1 LFFRHK
7 ENKTMKKQKTMTGA
21 QQVLSILEKQGVTDV
36 FGYPGGAIMPLYDA
50 LYDSGIKHY
59 LCRHEQGAAF
69 AALGYARASYRVGV
83 CMATSGPGATNLLTG
98 IADAMSDSVPLVAIT
113 GQVATKAMG
122 TDGFQEVDIIGLSLA
137 CTKHCFQV
145 KDIKQLPEYL
155 NKAFEIAQSGRPG
168 PVLIDIPKDIQMTEV
183 LNHDSSL
190 HLIEA
195 KKGIEKAERQSAGT
209 TMLFG
214 QAAEM
219 IIAAEKPIFYI
230 GGGVGLSRSVAE
242 LRDLVDMA
250 NIPSVE
256 TLKALGSVNFEDSL
270 YLGMLGMHGTKAANL
285 AVQESDLLVVLGARF
300 DDRVTGKLEGF
311 APNAKVIHMD
321 IDPAEVNKRRKADI
335 ALIGDLKTTLPMINK
350 EVDKQFSVIK
360 ISNKDEWRS
369 RCLDLKKRFQPE
381 ISRAVLSNTASLLS
395 TKPLSTK
402 PLDDK
407 AKELNKLKET
417 IFAPALLR
425 ELSGRLRADAI
436 VTTDVGQHQM
446 WVAQTMQ
453 FDHPSRLITSGGLGT
468 MGFGIPTAIGAKISS
483 PRNTVVSVTGDGSFM
498 MNIQELATIKRYQIP
513 VKIVLI
519 DNARLG
525 MVRQWQELFFNRR
538 FSETDLSDNP
548 DFVMLA
554 RSFGIESKTI
564 TQAGE
569 VSEAIEEMLECK
581 NAYLLHVKIDALD
594 NVWPL
599 VPPDTANDQMIE
611 KTA

>member
-1 LFFRHK
+1 M
-7 ENKTMKKQKTMTGA
+7 NQQITTGA
-21 QQVLSILEKQGVTDV
+21 QQVLSILEEQGVTDV

-69 AALGYARASYRVGV
+69 AAVGYARASYKIGV
-83 CMATSGPGATNLLTG
+83 CIATSGPGATNLLTG
-98 IADAMSDSVPLVAIT
+98 LADAMADSVPLVAIT

-122 TDGFQEVDIIGLSLA
+122 TDGFQEIDIIGLSLA

-145 KDIKQLPEYL
+145 KSLDQLPGFL
-155 NKAFEIAQSGRPG
+155 NKAFEIARSGRPG
-168 PVLIDIPKDIQMTEV
+168 PVLIDIPKDIQMADITG
-183 LNHDSSL
+183 LDSSL
-190 HLIEA
+190 QLVDSNKNKAASDA
-195 KKGIEKAERQSAGT
+195 KKIASKQSS
-209 TMLFG
+209 LFSD
-214 QAAEM
+214 AAEM
-219 IIAAEKPIFYI
+219 IIAAEKPIFYV
-230 GGGVGLSRSVAE
+230 GGGVGLSRSVPE
-242 LRDLVDMA
+242 LRDLIEMA

-256 TLKALGSVNFEDSL
+256 TLKALGSVKFEDDL

-285 AVQESDLLVVLGARF
+285 AVQESDLLIVLGARF
-300 DDRVTGKLEGF
+300 DDRVTGKLDEF

-321 IDPAEVNKRRKADI
+321 IDPAEINKLRKADI
-335 ALIGDLKTTLPMINK
+335 ALVGDLKYTLPMINK
-350 EVDKQFSVIK
+350 EVDEQFSAIK
-360 ISNKDEWRS
+360 ISNKDDWRK
-369 RCLDLKKRFQPE
+369 RCLDLKKRFHPE
-381 ISRAVLSNTASLLS
+381 ISRVILSNSAKVLSA
-395 TKPLSTK
+395 KPKRDQSK
-402 PLDDK
+402 G
-407 AKELNKLKET
+407 NSNQKET

-425 ELSGRLRADAI
+425 ELSDRLRSDAI

-446 WVAQTMQ
+446 WAAQTMR
-453 FDHPSRLITSGGLGT
+453 FDHPSRFITSGGLGT

-483 PRNTVVSVTGDGSFM
+483 PRNTVVCVSGDGSFM

-554 RSFGIESKTI
+554 RSFDIEAKTI
-564 TQAGE
+564 SEANE
-569 VSEAIEEMLECK
+569 VSQALDDMLNCK
-581 NAYLLHVKIDALD
+581 KAYLLHIKIDALD

-599 VPPDTANDQMIE
+599 VPPNTANDKMIE